1 MSTSNQH
8 SNRKYTEDDKE
19 IYKISCSYILI
30 INKNYIG
37 LVSIPPYF
45 KLEF

>member
-19 IYKISCSYILI
+19 IYKISCRLLI